1 MGISSSAA
9 KKSARQA
16 LRENVC
22 GAGAS
27 DMYTCIV
34 WVVFMWVSDYFIE
47 TVSLHRVLSVIT
59 VSYQEKIRYMIHP

>member
-1 MGISSSAA
+1 VGISSSAA

-27 DMYTCIV
+27 DIYTCIM
-34 WVVFMWVSDYFIE
+34 WVVFMWVSDYFIDSVTE
-47 TVSLHRVLSVIT
+47 YKHYNSVL
-59 VSYQEKIRYMIHP
+59 

>member
-1 MGISSSAA
+1 VGISSSAA

-27 DMYTCIV
+27 DMYTLICG
-34 WVVFMWVSDYFIE
+34 VVFMWVSDYFIE
-47 TVSLHRVLSVIT
+47 TVSLDRVKSVII
-59 VSYQEKIRYMIHP
+59 VS

>member
-1 MGISSSAA
+1 VGISSSAA

-27 DMYTCIV
+27 DIYTCIM

-47 TVSLHRVLSVIT
+47 QYLYIEYNLL
-59 VSYQEKIRYMIHP
+59 

>member
-16 LRENVC
+16 RRENVC

-27 DMYTCIV
+27 DMYTCIM

-47 TVSLHRVLSVIT
+47 QYLYIEYNLL
-59 VSYQEKIRYMIHP
+59 